1 MSKLNDNYEQIG
13 GSAGATGATGPTGV
27 GATGAT
33 GPTGITGAT
42 GATGPT
48 GAGVTGATGP
58 TGLTGATG
66 ATGPTGSAGSTSILA
81 YGGIADGGAGGVAT
95 GSVGVTSIVKTG
107 TGAYDVT
114 LTAAPTNF
122 FVVMSGSDLTGSSN
136 NVTTRW
142 TKIST
147 SVFSVVVFNA
157 TTGAPVNGTASFV
170 VLGV

>member
-1 MSKLNDNYEQIG
+1 MSKINKDYEQIG

-66 ATGPTGSAGSTSILA
+66 PTGVSGSTKVLA
-81 YGGIADGGAGGVAT
+81 YGAIANSGSGGVAT
-95 GSVGVTSIVKTG
+95 NSFGITSITRTG
-107 TGAYDVT
+107 AGAYDVV
-114 LTAAPTNF
+114 LTAAPTDF
-122 FVVMSGSDLTGSSN
+122 FVIASPSNPSLACVSRWNKTG
-136 NVTTRW
+136 T
-142 TKIST
+142 ST
-147 SVFSVVVFNA
+147 FSFLLA
-157 TTGAPVNGTASFV
+157 DSTTGTPTNNTVSFV
-170 VLGV
+170 VLGA